1 MAKKLFVGGLPWAT
15 TDARLSE
22 VFSQYGTV
30 ASAQVITDRATGR
43 SKGFGFVEFSS
54 DEEAMAAM
62 QALNGQ
68 DLDGRKIIV
77 SEARPPQ
84 PRDNNYSGGGFGGGR
99 RDDRRGGYGGGG
111 GGGRRDDR
119 RQDY

>member
-22 VFSQYGTV
+22 VFSQHGQV
-30 ASAQVITDRATGR
+30 VSAQVITDRATGR
-43 SKGFGFVEFSS
+43 SKGFGFVEYAT
-54 DEEAMAAM
+54 DEEATAAM

-84 PRDNNYSGGGFGGGR
+84 PRDNNFGGGGFGGGR
-99 RDDRRGGYGGGG
+99 RDDRRGGYGGG
-111 GGGRRDDR
+111 RRDDR